1 MYLKLSILPTFEI
14 TILQKTIG
22 YQIQCSVFGNSFH
35 PKFNIWFKFNYSKY
49 NPRGLS
55 SGGAYF
61 QGGSCTV
68 YTVGN
73 IIGILWYITWEGVSI
88 ENHGLK
94 GNISQKFKSYGITMP
109 ILQVLLPIQSP
120 NFQYLNL
127 IIGLSKVSI
136 AILVGVQLWLKLQQ
150 MYGKLFNFQTL

>member
-1 MYLKLSILPTFEI
+1 MYLQLSILPTFEI

-22 YQIQCSVFGNSFH
+22 YQIQCSVFGISFP

-49 NPRGLS
+49 
-55 SGGAYF
+55 
-61 QGGSCTV
+61 QGGSCTI

-73 IIGILWYITWEGVSI
+73 IIGILWYITREGVSI

-127 IIGLSKVSI
+127 IIDLSKVSI
-136 AILVGVQLWLKLQQ
+136 AILAGVQLRLKLQQ